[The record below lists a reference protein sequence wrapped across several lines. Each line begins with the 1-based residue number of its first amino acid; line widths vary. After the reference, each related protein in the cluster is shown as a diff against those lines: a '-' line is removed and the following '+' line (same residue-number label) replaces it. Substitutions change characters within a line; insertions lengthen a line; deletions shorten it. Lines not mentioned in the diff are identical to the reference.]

1 MMNPLL
7 EKTERYLKRIA
18 GDIQP
23 FVPEFA
29 GSLPLLLR
37 ERYQL
42 YRARL
47 FGRDWLLAV
56 EAEGWDVG
64 TPSEY
69 RNQVDQLA
77 NKAGG
82 QIVLVLPS
90 VSSTVRNRM
99 VQMNLPFIVPDAQI
113 FLPVAMINLQ
123 ETHGSV
129 PPGKGR
135 SLSPTAQVLV
145 LRQILRGGLDT
156 ISSKQVAELLGYSE
170 MAISK
175 ARTELDVNR
184 LCTIVRKGKEIRT
197 RFDASARE
205 LWQNALP
212 LLRTPVGKRHW
223 VEWKVPPTN
232 AKIAGISALARSS
245 DLADDA
251 VRTYAMPKM
260 AFQTLLEQGKVHGCA
275 DRHEAHARIEAWNY
289 NPALLADGPVVDP
302 LSLYLSLREDP
313 DERVQLAMSS
323 MMEDLAWR

>member
-1 MMNPLL
+1 MNPLL

-18 GDIQP
+18 GDVRP
-23 FVPEFA
+23 FVQETA
-29 GSLPLLLR
+29 GSLPLFLR

-47 FGRDWLLAV
+47 FGRDWLLAM
-56 EAEGWDVG
+56 EADGWDVG

-77 NKAGG
+77 QKAGG
-82 QIVLVLPS
+82 QVVLVLPS

-99 VQMNLPFIVPDAQI
+99 VQMNVPFIVPDTQI

-123 ETHGSV
+123 ETHGSIL
-129 PPGKGR
+129 PGKGEA
-135 SLSPTAQVLV
+135 LSPTAQVLV
-145 LRQILRGGLDT
+145 LRQILRGDLDAV
-156 ISSKQVAELLGYSE
+156 SSKQVAGLMAYSE

-175 ARTELDVNR
+175 ARTELEVNR
-184 LCTIVRKGKEIRT
+184 LCTIVRKGKEIQA
-197 RFDASARE
+197 RFNLSAQA
-205 LWQNALP
+205 LWKDALP
-212 LLRTPVGKRHW
+212 VLRTPVAKRHW
-223 VEWKVPPTN
+223 IQWKGPVSD
-232 AKIAGISALARSS
+232 ARLAGITALARAS

-251 VRTYAMPKM
+251 IRTYALPKK
-260 AFQTLLEQGKVHGCA
+260 AFQNLLEQGKVHGCA

-289 NPALLADGPVVDP
+289 NPALLVDGPAVDP

>member
-1 MMNPLL
+1 MNPLL

-18 GDIQP
+18 GDVRP
-23 FVPEFA
+23 FVQETA

-42 YRARL
+42 YRTRL
-47 FGRDWLLAV
+47 FGRDWLLAM

-77 NKAGG
+77 QKAGG
-82 QIVLVLPS
+82 QVVLVLAS
-90 VSSTVRNRM
+90 ISATARNRM
-99 VQMNLPFIVPDAQI
+99 VQMNVPFIVPDAQI

-129 PPGKGR
+129 LPGKGDA
-135 SLSPTAQVLV
+135 LSPAAQVLI
-145 LRQILRGGLDT
+145 LHQILRGDFDAM
-156 ISSKQVAELLGYSE
+156 SSKQVAAQLGYSE

-175 ARTELDVNR
+175 ARTELEVNR
-184 LCTIVRKGKEIRT
+184 LCTIVRKGKEIHA
-197 RFDASARE
+197 RFNLSAQE
-205 LWQNALP
+205 LWKDALP
-212 LLRTPVGKRHW
+212 MLRTPVAKRHW
-223 VEWKVPPTN
+223 VQWKRPV
-232 AKIAGISALARSS
+232 ADARLAGISALARVS
-245 DLADDA
+245 DLAEDA
-251 VRTYAMPKM
+251 IPTYAMKKQ
-260 AFQTLLEQGKVHGCA
+260 AFQSLLEQGKVHGCP

-289 NPALLADGPVVDP
+289 NPALLVDGPAVDP

-313 DERVQLAMSS
+313 DERVQLAMTS

>member
-1 MMNPLL
+1 MNPLL

-18 GDIQP
+18 GDVRP
-23 FVPEFA
+23 FVQETA

-42 YRARL
+42 YRVRL
-47 FGRDWLLAV
+47 FGRDWVLAM
-56 EAEGWDVG
+56 EADGWDVG

-77 NKAGG
+77 QKAGG
-82 QIVLVLPS
+82 QVVLVLAS
-90 VSSTVRNRM
+90 ISATARNRM
-99 VQMNLPFIVPDAQI
+99 VQMNVPFIVPDAQI

-129 PPGKGR
+129 LPGKGDA
-135 SLSPTAQVLV
+135 LSPAAQVLI
-145 LRQILRGGLDT
+145 LHQILRGDFDAM
-156 ISSKQVAELLGYSE
+156 SSKQVAAQLGYSE

-175 ARTELDVNR
+175 ARTELEVNR
-184 LCTIVRKGKEIRT
+184 LCTIVRKGKEIHA
-197 RFDASARE
+197 RFNLSAQA
-205 LWQNALP
+205 LWKDALP
-212 LLRTPVGKRHW
+212 LLRTPVAKRHW
-223 VEWKVPPTN
+223 IQWKGPV
-232 AKIAGISALARSS
+232 ADARLAGISALARVS

-251 VRTYAMPKM
+251 IPTYAMKRQ
-260 AFQTLLEQGKVHGCA
+260 AFQSLLEQGKVHGCP
-275 DRHEAHARIEAWNY
+275 DRHEAHARIEAWSY
-289 NPALLADGPVVDP
+289 APALLADKPAVDP

>member
-1 MMNPLL
+1 MNPLL

-18 GDIQP
+18 GDVRP
-23 FVPEFA
+23 FVQETA

-47 FGRDWLLAV
+47 FGRDWLLAM
-56 EAEGWDVG
+56 EADGWDVG

-77 NKAGG
+77 QKAGG
-82 QIVLVLPS
+82 QVVLVLPS

-99 VQMNLPFIVPDAQI
+99 VQMNVPFIVPDAQV

-123 ETHGSV
+123 ETHGSIL
-129 PPGKGR
+129 PGKGEA
-135 SLSPTAQVLV
+135 LSPTAQVLV
-145 LRQILRGGLDT
+145 LRQILRGGLDAT
-156 ISSKQVAELLGYSE
+156 SSKQVAGLLGYSN

-175 ARTELDVNR
+175 ARTELEINK
-184 LCTIVRKGKEIRT
+184 LCVIVRKGKEIQT
-197 RFDASARE
+197 RFNQSAQE
-205 LWQNALP
+205 LWRDALP
-212 LLRTPVGKRHW
+212 MLRTPVAKRHW
-223 VEWKVPPTN
+223 VQWKGPV
-232 AKIAGISALARSS
+232 ADARLAGISALARVS
-245 DLADDA
+245 DLAEDA
-251 VRTYAMPKM
+251 IPTYAMKKQ
-260 AFQTLLEQGKVHGCA
+260 AFQSLLEQGKVHGCP

-289 NPALLADGPVVDP
+289 APALLADGPAVDP